1 MKHINEIKEKLK
13 ELKEEEEELE
23 DMLSYIT
30 NGHEELKTQLKID
43 KVQINA
49 IEEVL
54 TKYKLD
60 PDIVAYL
67 LNVETT
73 IRDLKEKRKT
83 ASTEDHSTELNQP
96 DMNNIDIINETIWK
110 LEQEKDILEWVMR
123 SK

>member
-30 NGHEELKTQLKID
+30 TGHEELKTQLKID

>member
-1 MKHINEIKEKLK
+1 LKHINEIKEKLK

-30 NGHEELKTQLKID
+30 TGHEELKTQLKID

>member
-1 MKHINEIKEKLK
+1 LKHINEIKEKLK

-43 KVQINA
+43 KIQINA

-54 TKYKLD
+54 NKYKMD

-73 IRDLKEKRKT
+73 IRDLKEKRNT
-83 ASTEDHSTELNQP
+83 ASTEDHSSELNKP